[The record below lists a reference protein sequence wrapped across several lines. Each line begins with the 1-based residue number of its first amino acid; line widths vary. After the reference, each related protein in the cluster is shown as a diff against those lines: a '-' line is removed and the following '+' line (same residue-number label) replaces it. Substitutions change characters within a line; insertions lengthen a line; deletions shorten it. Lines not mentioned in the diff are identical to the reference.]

1 MELFKVIGISFQNTP
16 IEVREFISLDENSA
30 KFFLKRCEEVL
41 GIQEIMILSTC
52 NRTEIYYNSENDYD
66 EQLISLLSSYKGV
79 DGSSVKPYFQG
90 RQALN
95 AVNHLFEVALGLDSK
110 VLGDIQIT
118 NQVKRAY
125 QWSSDEGLA
134 GPFLHRL
141 MHTIFF
147 TNKRVVQ
154 ETGFRDG
161 TASLS
166 SVAIELTKH
175 FTMNFIEP
183 KVAVLGL
190 GEIGEDVA
198 ENLKGFVGEV
208 TLLNRTESKSLQMAK
223 SLGFESRPYNDLEEV
238 LSESD
243 VVISAIR
250 SENPVILYEH
260 LKSTTKHKMVIDLAV
275 PRSVEEGVDQ
285 IKGLLYYN
293 VDQLEERTKGAVQ
306 KRQGAIPHVR
316 AIIEESMNDFNNWSQ
331 EMEVSPTIQKLKSAL
346 EDIRQQEIARY
357 VGKIDDQQQKLLDQ
371 ATKSM
376 IQKVIKL
383 PVLQLKAACKRGEA
397 ETLVGVLNDLFNLEK
412 DQKKVK

>member
-166 SVAIELTKH
+166 SVAIELTQ
-175 FTMNFIEP
+175 
-183 KVAVLGL
+183 A
-190 GEIGEDVA
+190 
-198 ENLKGFVGEV
+198 
-208 TLLNRTESKSLQMAK
+208 
-223 SLGFESRPYNDLEEV
+223 
-238 LSESD
+238 
-243 VVISAIR
+243 
-250 SENPVILYEH
+250 LYHEFH
-260 LKSTTKHKMVIDLAV
+260 
-275 PRSVEEGVDQ
+275 
-285 IKGLLYYN
+285 
-293 VDQLEERTKGAVQ
+293 
-306 KRQGAIPHVR
+306 
-316 AIIEESMNDFNNWSQ
+316 
-331 EMEVSPTIQKLKSAL
+331 
-346 EDIRQQEIARY
+346 
-357 VGKIDDQQQKLLDQ
+357 
-371 ATKSM
+371 
-376 IQKVIKL
+376 
-383 PVLQLKAACKRGEA
+383 
-397 ETLVGVLNDLFNLEK
+397 
-412 DQKKVK
+412 